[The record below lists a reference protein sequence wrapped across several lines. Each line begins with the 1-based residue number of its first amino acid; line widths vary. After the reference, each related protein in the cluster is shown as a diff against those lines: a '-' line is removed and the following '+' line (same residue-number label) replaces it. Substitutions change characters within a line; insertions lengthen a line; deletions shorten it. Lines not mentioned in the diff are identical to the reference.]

1 MDVPVRWTHVEAE
14 GRLFQASA
22 AFDPKRTVAKGRN
35 CPKALP
41 HPTRSR
47 PMLLRTLFSQRPC
60 LLVVER
66 EIRDLYLLRLIPL
79 GRRQASP
86 IAPG

>member
-1 MDVPVRWTHVEAE
+1 
-14 GRLFQASA
+14 
-22 AFDPKRTVAKGRN
+22 
-35 CPKALP
+35 
-41 HPTRSR
+41 
-47 PMLLRTLFSQRPC
+47 MLLRTLFSQRPC